1 MTYEINIER
10 HQSRINVSGLA
21 SVSVEH
27 MMLPGK
33 DYGYMVTISGK
44 QNVNIDCFNHI
55 WAKFWYG
62 SWNIKNF
69 LS

>member
-55 WAKFWYG
+55 
-62 SWNIKNF
+62 
-69 LS
+69 